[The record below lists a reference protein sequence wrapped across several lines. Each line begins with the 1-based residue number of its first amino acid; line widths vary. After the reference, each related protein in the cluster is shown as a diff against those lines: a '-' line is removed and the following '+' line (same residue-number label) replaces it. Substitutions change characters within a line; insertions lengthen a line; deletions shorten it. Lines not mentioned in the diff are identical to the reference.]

1 MESHTLCV
9 LSGFSCLPTTYEFHG
24 IPHFLCWYRK
34 DTVVCLLFNINY
46 FSLLPVLG
54 LLACPLLP
62 GEIKRCQCASL
73 EGTGW
78 TDGSLFPKLSSSL
91 LVCGFGF
98 FFYLFVWFLNG
109 GISLKMWECF
119 IWFCD
124 WLKAKTRYRLSI
136 WEIHFFRI
144 LNTLHRKKIIIQ
156 KMWQALST
164 RPRSGTTFL

>member
-91 LVCGFGF
+91 LVCGFVF
-98 FFYLFVWFLNG
+98 FFLFVCLIFKWGHFIENVRVFHLVLWLVESQNQIRTFHLRNTFFQNFKY
-109 GISLKMWECF
+109 ISQ
-119 IWFCD
+119 
-124 WLKAKTRYRLSI
+124 
-136 WEIHFFRI
+136 
-144 LNTLHRKKIIIQ
+144 KKNNNPENVT
-156 KMWQALST
+156 S
-164 RPRSGTTFL
+164 SFY